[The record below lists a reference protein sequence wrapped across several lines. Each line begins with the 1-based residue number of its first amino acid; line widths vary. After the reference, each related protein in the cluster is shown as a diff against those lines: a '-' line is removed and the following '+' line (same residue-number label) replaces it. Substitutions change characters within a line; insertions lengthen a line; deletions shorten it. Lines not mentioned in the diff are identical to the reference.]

1 MKKAGKEKSDRY
13 RGRLIEVKTMRAG
26 DVAPHP
32 NNPRLHPPSQMEP
45 LRGLLEEVGKAGTL
59 SAYYSKRNG
68 GKLTYWDGHGRRD
81 SGPDELWPVAI
92 YDLTDEEVD
101 LLLVSHDEI
110 TLLAERDARLQ
121 SQLLANLQAEDHAL
135 DALLDQLR
143 LDAQAAA
150 DSDGGE
156 TRENGARRLTAS
168 KNQTVKAVIVARQAA
183 IIECA
188 LIATGLRNRGEALTE
203 VCREYLLA
211 KGQLDIFEQEEIA
224 AETA

>member
-1 MKKAGKEKSDRY
+1 
-13 RGRLIEVKTMRAG
+13 MRAG

-32 NNPRLHPPSQMEP
+32 NNPRLHPPAQLDP
-45 LRGLLEEVGKAGTL
+45 LRGLLEAVGKAGTL

-81 SGPDELWPVAI
+81 LGPGELWHVAI

-121 SQLLANLQAEDHAL
+121 SQLLAGLEAEDQAL

-143 LDAQAAA
+143 LDAQAAV
-150 DSDGGE
+150 DGDNGE
-156 TRENGARRLTAS
+156 TNETGAGRLTAG
-168 KNQTVKAVIVARQAA
+168 KNQTVKAVIVAKQAA
-183 IIECA
+183 IIEAA
-188 LIATGLRNRGEALTE
+188 LMETGLRNRGEALTE
-203 VCREYLLA
+203 ICREYLLA

-224 AETA
+224 A